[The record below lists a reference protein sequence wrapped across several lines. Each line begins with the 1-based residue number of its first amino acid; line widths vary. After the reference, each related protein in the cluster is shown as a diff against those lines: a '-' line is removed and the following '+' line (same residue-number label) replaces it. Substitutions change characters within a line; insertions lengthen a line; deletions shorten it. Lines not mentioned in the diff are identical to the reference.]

1 MLPTA
6 LNMPPMSGM
15 PEPEKMLPPARPPAI
30 PLFRLPDGELPS
42 QSG

>member
-15 PEPEKMLPPARPPAI
+15 PEPEKMLPPAIPPAI
-30 PLFRLPDGELPS
+30 PPLRLEGELPS
-42 QSG
+42 QIG